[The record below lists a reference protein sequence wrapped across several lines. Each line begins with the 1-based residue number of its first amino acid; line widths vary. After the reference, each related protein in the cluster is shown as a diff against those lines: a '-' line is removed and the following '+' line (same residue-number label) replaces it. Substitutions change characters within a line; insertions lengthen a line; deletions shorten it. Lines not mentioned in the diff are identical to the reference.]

1 MAESYPQLSVP
12 EAQEAV
18 LGFFDLLEPEAV
30 ALSAALGRV
39 LAEDVHAGYDIP
51 PLTNTAMDGY
61 AIRAADVREASQA
74 APVTLRVIDN
84 LAAGYTSTAQ
94 VVPGTAVRIMTGAP
108 LPAGADA
115 VVPFEATEQAGD
127 AVRVFEPQ
135 ESGANIRLAGEDVRR
150 GERILSR
157 GTLLGP
163 AELGMLAALGV
174 PVVQAIRRPRVGIL
188 ATGDEVIDIE
198 APLTPGKI
206 RNANSYSNAAQVVRC
221 GGEPVLLGIARDD
234 AAAIR
239 ERLRGGLRENLD
251 LLITSGG
258 VSAGDFD
265 VVKEVLAAEAE
276 MSFRQ
281 VRMRPGKPFAFGQI
295 GGVPILGL
303 PGNPV
308 SAMVSFELFAR
319 PAIRRM
325 LGLPPTAHPT
335 VRATLLD
342 PVDKRMHFRFFLRVR
357 LERRGDAYAARL
369 TGEQGSGILLS
380 MVRADGLAV
389 IPEECTHLDPGTM
402 VDVLLL
408 REDALAEEVS

>member
-1 MAESYPQLSVP
+1 MPESYPQLSVP

-127 AVRVFEPQ
+127 AVRVFEAQ

-206 RNANSYSNAAQVVRC
+206 RYANSYSNSAQVVRC

-239 ERLRGGLRENLD
+239 
-251 LLITSGG
+251 
-258 VSAGDFD
+258 
-265 VVKEVLAAEAE
+265 
-276 MSFRQ
+276 
-281 VRMRPGKPFAFGQI
+281 
-295 GGVPILGL
+295 
-303 PGNPV
+303 
-308 SAMVSFELFAR
+308 
-319 PAIRRM
+319 
-325 LGLPPTAHPT
+325 
-335 VRATLLD
+335 
-342 PVDKRMHFRFFLRVR
+342 
-357 LERRGDAYAARL
+357 
-369 TGEQGSGILLS
+369 
-380 MVRADGLAV
+380 
-389 IPEECTHLDPGTM
+389 
-402 VDVLLL
+402 
-408 REDALAEEVS
+408 